1 MPNSLQGKVVIV
13 TGAGRGIGRSVAL
26 HAANEG
32 ALIIVNDREA
42 ALAEQVAA
50 EIVDSGGQ
58 ASACPGSVSDWDFA
72 HEAVRSAIKRYGRLD
87 GLVNNAALHYTCLP
101 WDEHE
106 ASIRA
111 LVEVNVMGPIFCGH
125 AAIAAF
131 KHQGGGS
138 IINVCSA
145 AYLGADEHSS
155 YGATKGAIASLTY
168 GWAIDGAAHGIRA
181 NAIAPL
187 ARTRMTDAIPSFNG
201 KDAAAV
207 PQPEEIAPLFSYLL
221 GDRSTHISGQ
231 IIRFNGSHLGVMEP
245 PGLPRRNFIG
255 DRWTLEQIEAALGA
269 LSADNL
275 PSIGL
280 GARLPAPAST
290 QFDVK

>member
-1 MPNSLQGKVVIV
+1 MPNTLKHKVVIV

-26 HAANEG
+26 HAASEG
-32 ALIIVNDREA
+32 ALIVVNDRETS
-42 ALAEQVAA
+42 LAEQVAN
-50 EIVDSGGQ
+50 EILAAGGQ
-58 ASACPGSVSDWDFA
+58 ASACPGSVSDWHFA
-72 HEAVRSAIKRYGRLD
+72 HEAVRSAIKRYGQLD
-87 GLVNNAALHYTCLP
+87 GLVNNAALHYSCLP
-101 WDEHE
+101 WDESE
-106 ASIRA
+106 ESIRA

-125 AAIAAF
+125 AALAAL
-131 KHQGGGS
+131 KNQGGGS

-145 AYLGADEHSS
+145 AYLGTEQHSS

-201 KDAAAV
+201 QDAVTV

-221 GDRSTHISGQ
+221 GDRSKHISGQ

-245 PGLPRRNFIG
+245 PGLPHQNFDG
-255 DRWTLEQIEAALGA
+255 DRWTLEHIEAVLGA
-269 LSADNL
+269 LDTSNL
-275 PSIGL
+275 PSVGL
-280 GARLPAPAST
+280 GARFTARAST
-290 QFDVK
+290 QFDAK